1 MKLFFI
7 IFLLSISVVFSQ
19 KVKSSSKIS
28 EKELVSK
35 LAEAY
40 KNQNYVD
47 LYNLSIYTSKLYP
60 KNNDYQFYLA
70 TAYNELNKN
79 IDSAVYYYEISSKNK
94 NFNFLSLYNLT
105 FIYFNKIKDYEK
117 AFTTASDALLLNY
130 PDKKL
135 TSQLNYICG
144 YIAENVNKPQNAIFY
159 YKSSYED
166 DPNNTYALYGKA
178 NCHLKLQQYQE
189 ASLEFDKLLNSSNKA
204 TENQYLSFLEKAC
217 EANSYLVGTGNY
229 YLQLFKYAKEGYKKR
244 PTKFIYYLGQ
254 YYNHIQDYQGFV
266 LVFSDI
272 YQYYPDADYA
282 YQIAYGYMK
291 LGNNNSAID
300 WLKVAARK
308 GHQEAQNRL
317 RKNNISW

>member
-1 MKLFFI
+1 MKILLI
-7 IFLLSISVVFSQ
+7 IFLLNFSIVFSQ

-28 EKELVSK
+28 EKQLINQLEQ
-35 LAEAY
+35 AH
-40 KNQNYVD
+40 KNQDYIT
-47 LYNLSIYTSKLYP
+47 LFNLSVYTSKLYP
-60 KNNDYQFYLA
+60 KNNDYPFYLA
-70 TAYNELNKN
+70 TSYYQLNKN
-79 IDSAVYYYEISSKNK
+79 IDSAIYFYEISSKKQNYT
-94 NFNFLSLYNLT
+94 FLSLYNLT
-105 FIYFNKIKDYEK
+105 FIYFNKVKDYEK
-117 AFTTASDALLLNY
+117 AFITASDALLINY
-130 PDKKL
+130 LDKKL

-144 YIAENVNKPQNAIFY
+144 YIAENVNKYQNAIFY
-159 YKSSYED
+159 YKSSFED

-189 ASLEFDKLLNSSNKA
+189 AVKDFDNLLNSNHNAS
-204 TENQYLSFLEKAC
+204 ENQFLLFLEKAC
-217 EANSYLVGTGNY
+217 EANSYLVGSGNY
-229 YLQLFKYAKEGYKKR
+229 HLQLFKYAKEGYKKR

-266 LVFSDI
+266 FIFSDI

-282 YQIAYGYMK
+282 YQIAFGYMK

-308 GHQEAQNRL
+308 GHSEAQQRL